1 MAKEVK
7 ATTVTVGP
15 FMYQG
20 EQVVVQEV
28 VSNYEREEKL
38 DSLVKMVKVLKDTD
52 GELEQPE

>member
-7 ATTVTVGP
+7 TTAVTVGP

-20 EQVVVQEV
+20 ESVVVQEH

-38 DSLVKMVKVLKDTD
+38 DALVKMVKVLKDTD